1 MQRNRHDAWLT
12 GVCGGIGAHVGVG
25 AGWVRLAFIVSSLS
39 GGFGVLLYALAW
51 VVMPL
56 EPTPDASDE
65 SQVTGLR
72 GLILGVLVAGAGTAA
87 LLLGGGTTA
96 RINGIVV
103 LAPAVVAVGGVVIR
117 RGSLKLKATLL
128 LVGITLS
135 VMLGW
140 MNYHPR
146 LGDQT
151 IRPELYEL
159 GPGFTNALGT
169 LTIDL
174 SSYDASSGH
183 LTVNAMTLGGDV
195 VLRVPENAS
204 VINVDEDVAFGTTQ
218 HNEAVGTTGRS
229 LLSIRLHVTGILG
242 SVRVEQAR

>member
-1 MQRNRHDAWLT
+1 M
-12 GVCGGIGAHVGVG
+12 
-25 AGWVRLAFIVSSLS
+25 S
-39 GGFGVLLYALAW
+39 
-51 VVMPL
+51 
-56 EPTPDASDE
+56 
-65 SQVTGLR
+65 
-72 GLILGVLVAGAGTAA
+72 
-87 LLLGGGTTA
+87 

-117 RGSLKLKATLL
+117 RGSLELKATLL

-159 GPGFTNALGT
+159 GPGFTNALGILR
-169 LTIDL
+169 LTSL
-174 SSYDASSGH
+174 LRRFERTSHCECYDAWRGCRPR
-183 LTVNAMTLGGDV
+183 A
-195 VLRVPENAS
+195 PENAS

-218 HNEAVGTTGRS
+218 HNEAVGMREEAS
-229 LLSIRLHVTGILG
+229 YRYG
-242 SVRVEQAR
+242 ST